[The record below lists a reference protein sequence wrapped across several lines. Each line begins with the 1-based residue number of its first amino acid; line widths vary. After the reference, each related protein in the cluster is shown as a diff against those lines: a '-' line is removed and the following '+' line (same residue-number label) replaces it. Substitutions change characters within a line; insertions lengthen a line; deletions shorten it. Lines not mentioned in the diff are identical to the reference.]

1 MSNTIVQDLLAN
13 IREAIGCLYK
23 LSESVSS
30 LDVILSLA
38 EVSQRPGFV
47 RPTFSADA
55 LVIRQ
60 GKHPI
65 LEQMGNVNIVPNDT
79 TVTLENNFQ
88 VLTGA
93 NMSGKSTYL
102 KQIVL
107 LQVMAQVGC
116 HVPADFAS
124 FRIAD
129 GIFSRIGTGDSIE
142 CNASTFTLEMKEI
155 AYILGSVGSRSLVIM
170 DELGRGTSTAEGASL
185 CWAISEELMK
195 GSAFC
200 FLATH
205 FMLMTRLEALYCTA
219 AK

>member
-1 MSNTIVQDLLAN
+1 MSNSIVQDLLASV
-13 IREAIGCLYK
+13 RDVIGCLYK
-23 LSESVSS
+23 LSENIST

-47 RPTFSADA
+47 RPTFSEV
-55 LVIRQ
+55 LIIRQ
-60 GKHPI
+60 GRHPI
-65 LEQMGNVNIVPNDT
+65 LEQMGTVNIVPNDT
-79 TVTLENNFQ
+79 TVTSENSFQ

-107 LQVMAQVGC
+107 LQVMAQIGC

-142 CNASTFTLEMKEI
+142 CNASTFTMEMKEM
-155 AYILGSVGSRSLVIM
+155 AYILSSLGRRSLVIM
-170 DELGRGTSTAEGASL
+170 DELGRGTSTEEGASL
-185 CWAISEELMK
+185 CWAISEELIK
-195 GSAFC
+195 SSAFC

-205 FMLMTRLEALYCTA
+205 FMLLTRLEALYCTA
-219 AK
+219 VK